1 MKKSILLSLSAII
14 LLAGCTSKEQSQQ
27 IRLFWLQQYA
37 NLMMKKAKN
46 NQQKLAA
53 DPRLKELV
61 TALQKIN
68 TQPNLTD
75 TPQQNR
81 PVERPAQPQIMDV
94 TMDTDPLPGKASQ
107 ADRTRMKRAL
117 EAVQLSNQRT
127 LNDIAVTFGEQVKY
141 KAFLITTQTERQL
154 KKIAAQSPD
163 FASYWEKQQKILND
177 QNTQI
182 NKLMQQNTNRIKK
195 IK

>member
-27 IRLFWLQQYA
+27 IHLFWLQQYA